1 MTTTIL
7 KTAIIISLLLGV
19 INSYAE
25 TSYKEGESRVFSQFD
40 TDSPNELITESE
52 VEVDDE
58 LENQLS
64 EAFEQMDGI
73 KKFVIDSK
81 RLVNKL
87 DSAVFLT
94 LPIGLTYN
102 SNSDKV
108 EDPNYM
114 IVINEATI
122 HPGYAEF
129 SAFMSIQNPLD
140 GQIIRF
146 KASNIKF
153 SFKSGLR
160 GGFKLELI
168 SSVKTKL
175 IGNSEF
181 IWLEGSFVDWDC
193 NGFKSLGINA
203 QINLNKD
210 KFIKVDPSTGKLSGQ
225 VSSSFFVS
233 AAGIDDIVVATSFDP
248 FKIAGFDEAY
258 FGFTNV
264 ILDYSDT
271 FNADNFTLP
280 ANYPGNFTGD
290 KSTLWR
296 GFFVQEADIYLTKKI
311 ESKDSIVT
319 KFYAHNLYLDDFG
332 LTGEMGGSNILSLDK
347 GSLGGWN
354 MSLESFSLEFFT
366 GDFKGLEFEGKVL
379 VKGTS
384 DPLAYDAFFDV
395 DGNYHFGISLGRD
408 IGFDVFA
415 AKLNI
420 DESSM
425 INVDVQDNKFCPSV
439 NLNGDISFAL
449 SKNSSSLLGLPGIEF
464 QGLQIATVAP
474 VFDVDYIGLTSS
486 KNLFFNEFPI
496 TLSDIKVSD
505 KGSSRKS
512 FDFTIN
518 VNLTSSG
525 SMGLSA
531 GTSLG
536 VVANLGVGE
545 WSFHQLEVNALY
557 VDIEKPGSF
566 ELHGEVL
573 FIDGDPI
580 YGNGFRGR
588 IDAKFAGTLDL
599 KAVAVFGKIDG
610 FRYFFVDAY
619 VMLGK
624 AGTQMGPLTV
634 NGFGGGLFYRMR
646 QASVSDSGSKIGE
659 SLSGI
664 NYVPDK
670 SKSISIRAAL
680 TGGIIRPE
688 LIECEVSFGIDF
700 TNSFG
705 LSRIFFKGEANVMD
719 ISEAIGHD
727 RIKAITQ
734 KVIKNEKVNIQI
746 PGQVSA
752 SVDML
757 MDFEAHTFHTEM
769 ELIVNVAGILKGVGD
784 NNKAGWGVVHIDP
797 DKWYIHLGTPSDPI
811 GLKFINLM
819 QVGGYFMAGHD
830 VPDAIMMNP
839 KVLEILNLD
848 NTAFDGGRSNENLIS
863 GNGIAFGAN
872 FSIDTGDLTFLIF
885 YARLEMGGGFDISLL
900 DYGPNVYCE
909 DGPLHPGIN
918 GWYAKG
924 QAYAYFAGK
933 IGIKVKVFGRK
944 RTYDIIN
951 LQLAAA
957 IRLEGPNPTWFMG
970 VVGGKYRILGGLIK
984 GNCSFEVSVGE
995 KCEMRQLKDLS
1006 DLEVIADLTPAQDTK
1021 DVGLYTMPQ
1030 AVFNMPVDKIIKISD
1045 DPGLSKTFKIKL
1057 EEFAV
1062 YDANGTVYPG
1072 ITEWNA
1078 DKTSIAYRSEE
1089 IFDKDSKYT
1098 VKAAISFEEF
1108 VNNQWQAYKGDDGK
1122 TYYETKEATFET
1134 GPLPTE
1140 IDPTS
1145 VQYSYPVDRMVNFYK
1160 QEYNKA
1166 YISLYPGAAP
1176 FFENTPGY
1184 TQKVRWT
1191 QVNGEAIYSE
1201 LTYNKQ
1207 KRMVE
1212 TNVPANLVNDAI
1224 YHFELVHVPTSES
1237 TSIDRNISENTE
1249 QALNEEDGNTTEIT
1263 TREAEGV
1270 IGDSEEKAF
1279 LSFAF
1284 RCSKYNKFLEKFP
1297 QNEYE
1302 VDWIEIVGPAEYY
1315 PGSNVYAMEMFDKAE
1330 IIGLAGNTPL
1340 VTTFAY
1346 LPAADWYEQ
1355 NIAKYLYHTNY
1366 LKDTTVIT
1374 WRNIDNIGIPP
1385 IKNITYKQNYSQ
1397 YILSDANVETGICG
1411 DINTNATIIY
1421 ELPKFWILDYLNVRN
1436 RISNL
1441 YEKGNIELGNV
1452 ESYILNTFPCPQP
1465 SLGNYPIKI
1474 SYTLPGIN
1482 KVSSSKILNMP
1493 NRQFDRKQVNLID

>member
-40 TDSPNELITESE
+40 TDSPNELITESKI
-52 VEVDDE
+52 EVDDE

-153 SFKSGLR
+153 SFKSGLS

-264 ILDYSDT
+264 VLDYSDT

-536 VVANLGVGE
+536 VVANLGVGK

-588 IDAKFAGTLDL
+588 IDAKFAETLDL

-885 YARLEMGGGFDISLL
+885 YARMEMGGGFDISMLKYP
-900 DYGPNVYCE
+900 DNVYCE
-909 DGPLHPGIN
+909 GFDNGLGIN
-918 GWYAKG
+918 QWYAKG
-924 QAYAYFAGK
+924 QAYVYFAGK

-970 VVGGKYRILGGLIK
+970 IVGGNYRILGGLIK
-984 GNCSFEVSVGE
+984 GNCKFEVSVGE

-1072 ITEWNA
+1072 ITEWNT

-1191 QVNGEAIYSE
+1191 QVNGEPIYSE

-1270 IGDSEEKAF
+1270 IGDGEEKAF

-1297 QNEYE
+1297 EDEYKIISLFNPKVGIYLPEVKLYMNESFGKNE
-1302 VDWIEIVGPAEYY
+1302 LK
-1315 PGSNVYAMEMFDKAE
+1315 GSNTTK
-1330 IIGLAGNTPL
+1330 PL
-1340 VTTFAY
+1340 VEITAN
-1346 LPAADWYEQ
+1346 LESADWYK
-1355 NIAKYLYHTNY
+1355 NNY
-1366 LKDTTVIT
+1366 GKLIYNNYPIVPGATIT
-1374 WRNIDNIGIPP
+1374 YRNVSELGVPPTKNIGFVQFSM
-1385 IKNITYKQNYSQ
+1385 N
-1397 YILSDANVETGICG
+1397 
-1411 DINTNATIIY
+1411 Y
-1421 ELPKFWILDYLNVRN
+1421 ELTNTDIETNSVDMIHDFTILIYDLPNTWSNDYISIRSRLANYVNRN
-1436 RISNL
+1436 D
-1441 YEKGNIELGNV
+1441 
-1452 ESYILNTFPCPQP
+1452 P
-1465 SLGNYPIKI
+1465 SLTSETKHLLKYCIGPIISVGNYPINIK
-1474 SYTLPGIN
+1474 YKLPGIGII
-1482 KVSSSKILNMP
+1482 SSSKI
-1493 NRQFDRKQVNLID
+1493 VNLRNNFNLKQANY